1 MKNRIISCI
10 VIAAST
16 LATAQVLPPE
26 RTVEV
31 PALSLRITPPAQP
44 RYISRE
50 DFQPYAGE
58 YTLANG
64 QTLRLRQYG
73 GLLYAKVGDGEEHR
87 IVAAAPNL
95 FVALDRK
102 LKVRIDRRDDGTL
115 KGELVMMVPP
125 QRMADGSMRL
135 ERVAA
140 LPIAAR

>member
-73 GLLYAKVGDGEEHR
+73 GLLYAKVGNGEEHR

>member
-1 MKNRIISCI
+1 MKNTVISII
-10 VIAAST
+10 VIAASA
-16 LATAQVLPPE
+16 LATAQVLPPQ

-44 RYISRE
+44 RYLSRE

-64 QTLRLRQYG
+64 QSLRLRQYG

-87 IVAAAPNL
+87 IVAAAPKV
-95 FVALDRK
+95 FVALDGK
-102 LKVRIDRRDDGTL
+102 LKVRIDRRSDGTVT
-115 KGELVMMVPP
+115 GELVMMVPP
-125 QRMADGSMRL
+125 QRVADGSMRQ

-140 LPIAAR
+140 PPIAAR

>member
-64 QTLRLRQYG
+64 QPLRLRQYG

-87 IVAAAPNL
+87 IVAATPNL

-115 KGELVMMVPP
+115 NGELVMMVTP

>member
-1 MKNRIISCI
+1 MKNTVISLI
-10 VIAAST
+10 VIAASA
-16 LATAQVLPPE
+16 LATAQVLPPQ

-44 RYISRE
+44 RYLSRE
-50 DFQPYAGE
+50 DFPPYAGE

-64 QTLRLRQYG
+64 QSLRLRQYG
-73 GLLYAKVGDGEEHR
+73 GLQYAKVGDGEEHR
-87 IVAAAPNL
+87 IVAAAPNV

-102 LKVRIDRRDDGTL
+102 LKVRIDRRSDGTVT
-115 KGELVMMVPP
+115 GELVMMVPP
-125 QRMADGSMRL
+125 QRVADGSMRL

>member
-64 QTLRLRQYG
+64 QALRLRQYG

-115 KGELVMMVPP
+115 NGELVMMVPP

>member
-58 YTLANG
+58 YTLASG

>member
-1 MKNRIISCI
+1 MKNTVISII
-10 VIAAST
+10 VIAASA
-16 LATAQVLPPE
+16 LATAQVLPPQ

-44 RYISRE
+44 RYLSRE

-64 QTLRLRQYG
+64 QSLRLRQYG

-87 IVAAAPNL
+87 IVAAAPNV

-102 LKVRIDRRDDGTL
+102 LKVRIDRRSDGTAT
-115 KGELVMMVPP
+115 GELVMMVPP
-125 QRMADGSMRL
+125 QRVADGSMRL
-135 ERVAA
+135 ERGAA

>member
-31 PALSLRITPPAQP
+31 PARSLRITPPAQP

-73 GLLYAKVGDGEEHR
+73 GLLYAKVGNGEEHR

-102 LKVRIDRRDDGTL
+102 LKVSIDRRDDGTL

>member
-1 MKNRIISCI
+1 MKNTVISI
-10 VIAAST
+10 VVIAASA
-16 LATAQVLPPE
+16 LATAQVLPPQ

-44 RYISRE
+44 RYLSRE

-64 QTLRLRQYG
+64 QSLRLRQYG
-73 GLLYAKVGDGEEHR
+73 GLQYAKVGDGEEHR
-87 IVAAAPNL
+87 IVAAAPNV

-102 LKVRIDRRDDGTL
+102 LKVRIDRRSDGTAT
-115 KGELVMMVPP
+115 GELVMMVPP
-125 QRMADGSMRL
+125 QRLADGSMQL

>member
-64 QTLRLRQYG
+64 QALRLRQYG

-115 KGELVMMVPP
+115 SGELVMMVPP

>member
-73 GLLYAKVGDGEEHR
+73 GFLYAKVGDGEEHR

>member
-73 GLLYAKVGDGEEHR
+73 GLLYAKVGNGEEHR

-95 FVALDRK
+95 VVALDRK

-115 KGELVMMVPP
+115 NGELVMMVPP

>member
-73 GLLYAKVGDGEEHR
+73 GLLYAKVGNGEEHR

-115 KGELVMMVPP
+115 NGELVMMVPP

>member
-26 RTVEV
+26 RKVEV

-115 KGELVMMVPP
+115 NGELVMMVPP

-140 LPIAAR
+140 LPIPAR

>member
-1 MKNRIISCI
+1 MKNTVISII
-10 VIAAST
+10 VIAASA
-16 LATAQVLPPE
+16 LATAQVLPPQ

-44 RYISRE
+44 RYLSRE

-64 QTLRLRQYG
+64 QSLHLRQYG

-87 IVAAAPNL
+87 IVAAAPKV
-95 FVALDRK
+95 FVALDGK
-102 LKVRIDRRDDGTL
+102 LKVRIDRRSDGTVT
-115 KGELVMMVPP
+115 GELVMMVPP
-125 QRMADGSMRL
+125 QRVADGSMRL

-140 LPIAAR
+140 PPIAAR

>member
-1 MKNRIISCI
+1 MKNTMISAI

-26 RTVEV
+26 RTVDV

>member
-115 KGELVMMVPP
+115 NGELVMMVPP